1 VAKQKFAL
9 GRGLDALI
17 TGAKDVM
24 APQQS
29 LSTDEHSILEAALD
43 SMIPNPRQPRRAFR
57 EDDPKLLE
65 LSASIKEYGLLQP
78 LIVTRLDTP
87 PSGRVPGTTPKAV
100 GAGAERRGGSGADRR
115 GGSGVDEERG
125 SLPPPVPPPVV
136 GELASARSWFA
147 EDDQLNEALTGTGA
161 IDQAPTIN
169 RGATVTG
176 TEYLPNTV
184 QFQIIAGERRWRAAR
199 MAGLTKV
206 PVIIKEATPQEM
218 LQLALIENIQ
228 RADLNPLEEALAYQ
242 TLIQEFG
249 LTQEMIAKQVGK
261 DRSTITN
268 SIRLLQLAPKVRE
281 ALMNQPE
288 HFSEGHARA
297 LIGISR
303 EEDQIAA
310 MGKIITERLNV
321 RQAEELAARIKAT
334 ERATTTIE
342 HATPIPSSQRSADL
356 DELETQFRNALTVKV
371 DLKCNAKGKGT
382 LVLHFNNQD
391 ELERLF
397 NKLVKQEE

>member
-1 VAKQKFAL
+1 MAKQKFGL

-24 APQQS
+24 APQQP
-29 LSTDEHSILEAALD
+29 LSIDEHSILEAAID
-43 SMIPNPRQPRRAFR
+43 SIIPNPRQPRRAFR

-87 PSGRVPGTTPKAV
+87 APGMLPGTTGLPKAT
-100 GAGAERRGGSGADRR
+100 GSD
-115 GGSGVDEERG
+115 
-125 SLPPPVPPPVV
+125 
-136 GELASARSWFA
+136 SWFA
-147 EDDQLNEALTGTGA
+147 EDDQATENAS
-161 IDQAPTIN
+161 PTIP
-169 RGATVTG
+169 RPPTAAGAVG
-176 TEYLPNTV
+176 AGVEQGREGELASARMPNVV

-199 MAGLTKV
+199 LAGLTKV

-218 LQLALIENIQ
+218 LELALIENIQ
-228 RADLNPLEEALAYQ
+228 RADLNPIEEALAYQ

-249 LTQEMIAKQVGK
+249 LTQELVAKQVGK

-268 SIRLLQLAPKVRE
+268 SIRLLQLSSRVRE
-281 ALMNQPE
+281 ALINQPE
-288 HFSEGHARA
+288 RFSEGHARA

-310 MGKIITERLNV
+310 MGKIISERLNV

-334 ERATTTIE
+334 ERATITAQ
-342 HATPIPSSQRSADL
+342 HATPIPPSQRSPDL

-371 DLKCNAKGKGT
+371 DLKCNTKGKGT

-391 ELERLF
+391 ELERLYR
-397 NKLVKQEE
+397 KLCENPPNE